1 MSCFFF
7 FAFCLCSVI
16 MATDGLWGVMDHSQA
31 LTIVDDIRDSGL
43 AAIKLTGKRRRVR
56 LERTCMIEG

>member
-1 MSCFFF
+1 
-7 FAFCLCSVI
+7 

-43 AAIKLTGKRRRVR
+43 AAIKLTGKRRHVR